1 MTVGFVSRSGIIVFE
16 RREIRVP
23 DGDNGCMD
31 LTLISKRIEDLENS
45 EPAEAP
51 DLADELAE
59 ALARILDPDREASD

>member
-1 MTVGFVSRSGIIVFE
+1 
-16 RREIRVP
+16 
-23 DGDNGCMD
+23 MD